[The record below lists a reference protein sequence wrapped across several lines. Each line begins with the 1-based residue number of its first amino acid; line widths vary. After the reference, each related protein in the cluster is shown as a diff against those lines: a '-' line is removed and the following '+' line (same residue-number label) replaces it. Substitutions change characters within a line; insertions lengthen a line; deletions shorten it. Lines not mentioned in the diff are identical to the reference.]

1 MSNLSKITI
10 LALHLGTG
18 GAENYISNLSNI
30 LCEDNEVNIIST
42 YKLAEKPAFYINPKV
57 KITYLMEDLKPNRAE
72 LKRSIKDKNIVQ
84 IVKQGLISFKVLWLR
99 KKLMIKAIKECKS
112 DIIISTRVLHSFWLG
127 KFGSK
132 ESIKIAQEH
141 NHHNGNKKII
151 DNTIKSLKN
160 IDYFMPVSKKLYE
173 FYKDKVSAE
182 CVYIPSSLDFYPP
195 NPSKL
200 QNKNF
205 ISVGRLSK
213 EKGYADLIRI
223 FAEIVK
229 KDNEAKLRIVGDGDE
244 RESLEEEVKQL
255 RLSKNV
261 ELCGAKG
268 KEELNKLYFDSS
280 IYLMS
285 SYTESF
291 GLVLIEAQSYGI
303 PIVVFDSAQGAKEI
317 VTDGENGF
325 LISERNEEAF
335 AQKSIELLESM
346 ELREKLGANG
356 RKNSEKYKKD
366 VVMQEWKE
374 FLKKIEK

>member
-1 MSNLSKITI
+1 MSKITI

-141 NHHNGNKKII
+141 NHHNGNNKII

-160 IDYFMPVSKKLYE
+160 IDYFMPVSKELYE

-244 RESLEEEVKQL
+244 RESLEKEVKQL

-280 IYLMS
+280 IYLMA

-346 ELREKLGANG
+346 EFREKLGANG

>member
-1 MSNLSKITI
+1 MSKITI